1 MPRNLP
7 QRRSNSTKLPNKR
20 PSNHFRHRSFGE
32 VVPVGSLEEDPVGIA
47 LEEGLAGSNHL
58 AVRPEEDIE
67 VRRSHLGVDR
77 RVVDYRRNIESLT
90 CCWFMSVTS
99 VIHR

>member
-1 MPRNLP
+1 MY
-7 QRRSNSTKLPNKR
+7 S
-20 PSNHFRHRSFGE
+20 
-32 VVPVGSLEEDPVGIA
+32 

-58 AVRPEEDIE
+58 AVRPVEISAFNPQHRQSDEDLPEEDIE

-90 CCWFMSVTS
+90 CCWSVKLK
-99 VIHR
+99 VRL

>member
-20 PSNHFRHRSFGE
+20 PSSHFRHRSFGE

-47 LEEGLAGSNHL
+47 SKFNSQLVSS
-58 AVRPEEDIE
+58 VK
-67 VRRSHLGVDR
+67 
-77 RVVDYRRNIESLT
+77 LT
-90 CCWFMSVTS
+90 CTHWRRALLVVTTLLCGL
-99 VIHR
+99 